1 MLTLALMCWC
11 VSLAASDYTLVYS
24 QPIKGT
30 VLTSDKFGAAYV
42 ITSKKELFKFSPAAN
57 DFVTYSL
64 IKYGQPTHIDASNP
78 LKVML
83 FFNDYDIIVFLDNT
97 LSEKTVVRLQ
107 NLGLQQVDVVC
118 LALDN
123 NIWMYD
129 ELIFKLRKVDENL
142 NVIRESDDLSLLF
155 NRMIKPTFLLE
166 ADNRLFVNV
175 PDMGVHVFDVFGAF
189 SQTIPLKDLDDFQV
203 FKQQLVYFKD
213 GKLYSYNLQTFDT
226 RQIPLPEVTGTILD
240 VHIQSERL
248 VVLTD
253 TELLVY
259 AY

>member
-1 MLTLALMCWC
+1 
-11 VSLAASDYTLVYS
+11 
-24 QPIKGT
+24 
-30 VLTSDKFGAAYV
+30 
-42 ITSKKELFKFSPAAN
+42 
-57 DFVTYSL
+57 
-64 IKYGQPTHIDASNP
+64 
-78 LKVML
+78 
-83 FFNDYDIIVFLDNT
+83 
-97 LSEKTVVRLQ
+97 
-107 NLGLQQVDVVC
+107 
-118 LALDN
+118 
-123 NIWMYD
+123 
-129 ELIFKLRKVDENL
+129 
-142 NVIRESDDLSLLF
+142 
-155 NRMIKPTFLLE
+155 
-166 ADNRLFVNV
+166 
-175 PDMGVHVFDVFGAF
+175 VFDLFGAF